1 MSFSAQQPERV
12 KVSNLTPQSRRVSL
26 TAKVVSTNP
35 LREVVSRRDGTSH
48 KVGEYLIGDETG
60 TVLLTLW
67 DADIEKVKDGDTV
80 EIGNAYV
87 TLFRG
92 QMRLNIGKFGTLEI
106 SKTSIETVNTEN
118 NLSEKTYEQER
129 SYGGYGQRRGGY
141 GGGGGFGGGY
151 GSGGGYGGYG
161 RDRRGGGG
169 RGGGFD

>member
-1 MSFSAQQPERV
+1 MSFGAQQSERV
-12 KVSNLTPQSRRVSL
+12 KIANLTPQSRRVSL
-26 TAKVVSTNP
+26 TAKIVSTNP

-48 KVGEYLIGDETG
+48 KVGEFMIADETG
-60 TVLLTLW
+60 SVLLTLW

-106 SKTSIETVNTEN
+106 SKTSMETVNTEN